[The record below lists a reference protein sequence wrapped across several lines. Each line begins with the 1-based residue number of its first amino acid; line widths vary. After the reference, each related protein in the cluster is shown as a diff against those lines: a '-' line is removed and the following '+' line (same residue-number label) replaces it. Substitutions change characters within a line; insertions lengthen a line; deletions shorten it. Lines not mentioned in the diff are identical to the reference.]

1 MEDQKEI
8 PDAPPGL
15 TSDDDFNIQIDDSE
29 TTKEQQEYDE
39 FAGPWLI
46 KSAENLPNVKR
57 TCIPPYQQPKESQT
71 KHNYVEQRILKNL

>member
-1 MEDQKEI
+1 MEGQKEI

-29 TTKEQQEYDE
+29 IPKDQQEYDE
-39 FAGPWLI
+39 FTGPQLI

-57 TCIPPYQQPKESQT
+57 TCIPPYQQPKES
-71 KHNYVEQRILKNL
+71 